1 MMTVGGLSV
10 GSQLGAARFPGS
22 GEMSV
27 RMRAFDWDHS
37 PLGPVQHWSAA
48 LQTALGIMLC
58 SSHPMLVFWGAEHR
72 CFYNDAAVGFI
83 GLEKYAAMLGA
94 TAADHWHETWDVMG
108 RQLAHV
114 MQGGGAT
121 WHHNQLVPM
130 TRHGRR
136 DNLYW
141 TYGYSPIPDAGA
153 PHGIGGVLVVCT
165 ETTQYVLSEAR
176 QAFLVELGDALRPHH
191 DPRRIIA
198 TATDSIGRY
207 LRASRV
213 GYGQVCADDVHIE
226 LETNYTNGVIP
237 VIGTFALAD
246 FGMHDIIRQR
256 RGETVVRDDVTLDP
270 LSDAAK
276 WASIAT
282 RAYVSV
288 PLLREG
294 RFCASLFVNDRHP
307 RAWSS
312 SEVALIER
320 VAARIWEALQR
331 AQAEA
336 RLLLTSQR
344 FELALQ
350 GSFVTLACQDRDLRY
365 TWVSNPALTL
375 QVPNALGKTDA
386 ELFSAEEA
394 AALVAIKRDVM
405 RSGGQRRESVTVRTH
420 GVVRHF
426 DLLVEPSV
434 GPDGCIDGVRCA
446 SFDIT
451 ERKAAELAVLD
462 REARLATLAN
472 AMPQLVWIGRP
483 DGTLEY
489 VNRRLCE
496 YTGLSESEA
505 MSHETWVREIIHPD
519 DLEQSM
525 VEWSLHAA
533 NSEAYTLEQRLRRHD
548 GVYHWFLVR
557 AHPENGTAGRVV
569 RWYGTSTDIDDF
581 KRLQRHL
588 LEQEAA
594 LREVDMRKDRFL
606 ATLSHELRNP
616 LAPIRNA
623 AQVLGSPALPPQR
636 LRWAQTVIQRQVKHM
651 SWLLDDLLDVARITQ
666 GKLELKKARVS
677 LTSVVDAAVEAAR
690 PLIDEKRHH
699 LIIDLPPE
707 VPILEADPLR
717 LSQVVSNLLN
727 NAAKYT
733 DPGGRI
739 ELSAHVEANTV
750 RITVKDNGIGIP
762 TQAIDRIFDMFSQ
775 VDSRSVR
782 TDGGLGIGLS
792 LVKGLVELHGGT
804 TEVASAGVGQG
815 SEFTVRLPRHAADPA
830 VAQQESGET
839 AAQSAMG
846 RRVLIADDNKDAAD
860 SLAMLLEIEGHEV
873 RVAHGG
879 HAALALAQ
887 AFRPDVALLDIGMP
901 DVSGFA
907 VAAAL
912 RREPWGRTI
921 QLIALTGWG
930 QESDRRQ
937 SKAAG
942 FDRHLTKP
950 IDMDDLSAV
959 LSLRPEQ
966 DN

>member
-1 MMTVGGLSV
+1 MTVGGSAA
-10 GSQLGAARFPGS
+10 GPQLGAVQFPGS
-22 GEMSV
+22 GAVSA
-27 RMRAFDWDHS
+27 RLRAFDWDES
-37 PLGPVQHWSAA
+37 PLGYPQRWSPA
-48 LQTALGIMLC
+48 LHTALGIVLC
-58 SSHPMLVFWGAEHR
+58 SQHPMLVFWGSEHH
-72 CFYNDAAVGFI
+72 CFYNDAAIRFI
-83 GLEKYAAMLGA
+83 GPEKHAVMLGRK
-94 TAADHWHETWDVMG
+94 AADQWALTWDIMG
-108 RQLAHV
+108 PQLDHV
-114 MQGGGAT
+114 MRGGAAT
-121 WHHNQLVPM
+121 WHENQRVPI
-130 TRHGRR
+130 TADGRSE
-136 DNLYW
+136 DLWW
-141 TYGYSPIPDAGA
+141 TYACSPIPDPAA

-165 ETTQYVLSEAR
+165 ETTTCVLSEAR
-176 QAFLVELGDALRPHH
+176 QAFLVELGDALRVHH
-191 DPRRIIA
+191 DPRQIIA
-198 TATDSIGRY
+198 TATAAIGRH

-213 GYGQVCADDVHIE
+213 GYGQVCADDMNIE
-226 LETNYTNGVIP
+226 LETNYTNGVTP
-237 VIGTFALAD
+237 LIGTFPLAD
-246 FGMHDIIRQR
+246 FGMHDLMRQR
-256 RGETVVRDDVTLDP
+256 RGETVVNGDIALD
-270 LSDAAK
+270 SSTDAAK
-276 WASIAT
+276 WASIET

-307 RAWSS
+307 RVWSATD
-312 SEVALIER
+312 VALIER
-320 VAARIWEALQR
+320 VAARLWEALQR
-331 AQAEA
+331 AHAEA

-350 GSFVTLACQDRDLRY
+350 GSFVTLAYQDRDLRY
-365 TWVSNPALTL
+365 TWLSNPALKL
-375 QVPNALGKTDA
+375 QVPSALGKTDA
-386 ELFSAEEA
+386 ELFRAQEA

-405 RSGGQRRESVTVRTH
+405 RSGHRRREVVRVHTQ
-420 GVVRHF
+420 GVERHF
-426 DLLVEPSV
+426 DLLVEPNL
-434 GPDGCIDGVRCA
+434 GPDGRIDGVRCA

-451 ERKAAELAVLD
+451 ERKSAELAVLD
-462 REARLATLAN
+462 REARLAALAN

-496 YTGLSESEA
+496 YTGLSEA
-505 MSHETWVREIIHPD
+505 MAMERDTWMREIIHPE
-519 DLEQSM
+519 DLDESM
-525 VEWSLHAA
+525 AEWSLHA
-533 NSEAYTLEQRLRRHD
+533 SKREAYTLEQRLRRHD

-557 AHPENGTAGRVV
+557 AHPETDAAGSVV
-569 RWYGTSTDIDDF
+569 RWYGTSTDIDDV

-594 LREVDMRKDRFL
+594 LRDVDMRKDRFL

-623 AQVLGSPALPPQR
+623 AQVLGSPALPPHR

-666 GKLELKKARVS
+666 GKLELKKSRVS
-677 LTSVVDAAVEAAR
+677 LNSIVDAAVEAAR

-699 LIIDLPPE
+699 LSIDLPPE
-707 VPILEADPLR
+707 VPMLEADALR

-739 ELSAHVEANTV
+739 ELSAHVAMKTV
-750 RITVKDNGIGIP
+750 HMLVRDNGIGIP
-762 TQAIDRIFDMFSQ
+762 AQALDQIFDMFSQ
-775 VDSRSVR
+775 IDSRSAR

-804 TEVASAGVGQG
+804 VEVASAGVGQG
-815 SEFTVRLPRHAADPA
+815 SEFRVNLPLPAADSA
-830 VAQQESGET
+830 IAQSGSGEPT
-839 AAQSAMG
+839 PPSATG

-921 QLIALTGWG
+921 QLVALTGWG

-937 SKAAG
+937 TTAAG

-950 IDMDDLSAV
+950 IDMDDLTAV
-959 LSLRPEQ
+959 LAFNPGL
-966 DN
+966 DL